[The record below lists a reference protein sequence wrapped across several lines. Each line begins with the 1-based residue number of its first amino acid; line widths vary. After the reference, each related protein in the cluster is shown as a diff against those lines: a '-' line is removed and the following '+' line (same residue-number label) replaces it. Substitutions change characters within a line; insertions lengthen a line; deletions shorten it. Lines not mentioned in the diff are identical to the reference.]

1 MEHTDIKVANSRGA
15 VLQWAHSTKLSV
27 VAITNYKSILHYSFL
42 PNCRGKFKLQI
53 LEKKPLKFI

>member
-15 VLQWAHSTKLSV
+15 VLQWAHSAKLSV

-42 PNCRGKFKLQI
+42 PNCRG
-53 LEKKPLKFI
+53 